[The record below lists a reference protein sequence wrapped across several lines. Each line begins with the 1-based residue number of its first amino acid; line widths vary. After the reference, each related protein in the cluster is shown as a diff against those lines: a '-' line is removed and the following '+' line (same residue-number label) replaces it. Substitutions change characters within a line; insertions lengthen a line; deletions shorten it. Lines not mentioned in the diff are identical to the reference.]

1 MPKSVEKSIWDI
13 AVLEAEKK
21 NASESKDEGGETKGS
36 ENHILFIGSKNAGKT
51 SIILRFLEKEEA
63 PKPTIALEYTFGRRA
78 KGHNMSIQNRVK
90 DICHI
95 WELGGGTFLSQ
106 LTEIPLTE
114 DTIMSSSVMVVMDL
128 SQPYELWHTMETLI
142 KSALDRVEQ
151 VISKAARN
159 DPSIQDRIKERAW
172 KRIGVDH
179 PDRDMLDP
187 FPLPLVIIGTK
198 YDVYQDFDP
207 EKRKVISKTLRFIA
221 HNYGAALQFSSNK
234 TDGLMSRTK
243 NLVSHLAFSTTL
255 SLKTISVDPNKPI
268 SVPFGLD
275 SLEQI
280 GLPPVG
286 DDDLGRSN
294 ARTPLDLWKQ
304 AFTSYF
310 PQKSTIKAIVED
322 PSKDPQYAEAA
333 VDNMREQKNKEL
345 ERYRKQAERRA
356 KENKTGG
363 SGDGILRL

>member
-1 MPKSVEKSIWDI
+1 MSSDSILPCFI
-13 AVLEAEKK
+13 QFYIP
-21 NASESKDEGGETKGS
+21 GGETKGS

-78 KGHNMSIQNRVK
+78 KGHNMVK

-95 WELGGGTFLSQ
+95 WELGGY
-106 LTEIPLTE
+106 IPVTINR
-114 DTIMSSSVMVVMDL
+114 DSGDRGFTIMSSSVMVVMDL

-151 VISKAARN
+151 VISKASRN
-159 DPSIQDRIKERAW
+159 NPSIQDKVKERAW

-322 PSKDPQYAEAA
+322 PSKTHSMP
-333 VDNMREQKNKEL
+333 
-345 ERYRKQAERRA
+345 
-356 KENKTGG
+356 
-363 SGDGILRL
+363 RLQ